1 MTTQI
6 VCGNSNP
13 ISEMWRML
21 SGISTILTSPSHM
34 PSPLIQ
40 KSGWSCLLRYIH
52 TAFLS
57 TTWKLIFRRGVVLLL
72 RFTFFFAFLFSIC
85 PTLLNAF
92 PSHDEYY
99 FFPLL
104 PRWSSWLRT
113 LIFYSASFRRTASFL
128 CSDNFRYLPRT
139 IYLIELPPTF
149 YHYIAWSVRST
160 P

>member
-1 MTTQI
+1 MNISFIGRAMTTQI

-57 TTWKLIFRRGVVLLL
+57 TTWKLIFRRGVVLWSHPLGL
-72 RFTFFFAFLFSIC
+72 YFNTLSQFFSFFS
-85 PTLLNAF
+85 
-92 PSHDEYY
+92 
-99 FFPLL
+99 
-104 PRWSSWLRT
+104 
-113 LIFYSASFRRTASFL
+113 
-128 CSDNFRYLPRT
+128 
-139 IYLIELPPTF
+139 YLIWSIQTDNISQSIWHSISFISFISSISFWPTWWLWL
-149 YHYIAWSVRST
+149 IM
-160 P
+160 